1 MDKRTMNVHCRVFSS
16 IEDMPV
22 LEVVLPRV
30 PGCHTVAGSVPD
42 DPGITDGLLSQPG
55 GAGAEL
61 GVDAVE
67 CTDDSEPRWEI
78 MLDDQ
83 GHPGRARGTGRPG
96 EEDKGVEVRAR
107 SDIGCP
113 SKGQG
118 RARGRLFRCTR
129 CPARCA
135 LLPSATPDVKFI
147 YGLLPTAMSST
158 TLTRVY
164 FTASIPDS

>member
-22 LEVVLPRV
+22 LEDVLPKV

-118 RARGRLFRCTR
+118 RARGRLFRRTCS
-129 CPARCA
+129 PARSPSFRRQ
-135 LLPSATPDVKFI
+135 LP
-147 YGLLPTAMSST
+147 MSSS
-158 TLTRVY
+158 
-164 FTASIPDS
+164 FTACSQPPCCLR